1 MGVAVLATK
10 TYLPHAHVPL
20 VARERLFEKMSLGV
34 EEAARLILVCAPAG
48 FGKSTLVSA
57 WAGTQTAPA
66 AWLSLDEQ
74 DAIPERFFAYV
85 IAAIQRVH
93 PGFAG
98 DLLDRIHRGEARGI
112 HALLP
117 ELVNALG
124 DVPLP
129 LLVILDDYHAIDEPA
144 IHDGLAFLVDRAPPG
159 VTFLLVTRVVPPLSL
174 PRLRARR
181 ELVDIRLEDLRFTAD
196 ETVRFFNEL
205 HALGLDPQDVA
216 TLEARTEGWAAGLQL
231 VALALPDDAARR
243 REFIGQFGGS
253 QEYIADY
260 LLEEVLSREPAALT
274 DFLLRISILE
284 RFCAPLCQ
292 ALTGEPDAEA
302 MLRSLW
308 VRNAFLIPL
317 DADRRW
323 FRLHHLFADLLR
335 TRLERDQAPLVAE
348 LHLRACA
355 WFEANGY
362 VQDAMSHAIAGRS
375 FLTVQRLVHENWTDM
390 LHRGHIADR
399 LRWLNA
405 LPRMATQPNLMPDV
419 VQATLDWLTTVPAQT
434 FEAYPALHTAYAW
447 ALFLSGRLDEA
458 EDRASRVGR
467 VLAGGPSMGL
477 PTGTEGGPG
486 EVRAD
491 GDALRV
497 FLLHAR
503 GEPEAVVELAQH
515 AGSRAQ
521 PASPLHEGGLRVILG
536 DAYRKLDRPELA
548 VQAYREG
555 LNLAWRSGNVIGA
568 LSAYAGLIGAYR
580 SQSNLAQ
587 AERAVQEALQL
598 MDEHHIQRVPAA
610 GVVHLE
616 RADLHLEQN
625 RIAEAS
631 AALDL
636 AAEVAVHSRLPGF
649 HERCGALRAR
659 LATARAPG
667 DPATLMEP
675 LTAREL
681 EVLALVADGCSN
693 QEIAEQLAISLP
705 TVKKHVSNILAK
717 TFASS
722 RTKAIVRAREAGIL

>member
-1 MGVAVLATK
+1 MAVLATK
-10 TYLPHAHVPL
+10 TYLPHAHGQL

-57 WAGTQTAPA
+57 WAGTQNAPA
-66 AWLSLDEQ
+66 AWLSLDER
-74 DAIPERFFAYV
+74 DAIPERFFAYL

-98 DLLDRIHRGEARGI
+98 DLLDRIHRGEARGL

-124 DVPLP
+124 EVPLP
-129 LLVILDDYHAIDEPA
+129 LVVILDDYHAIDEPE

-174 PRLRARR
+174 PRRRARR

-196 ETVRFFNEL
+196 ETVQFFNDL
-205 HALGLDPQDVA
+205 HDLGLDPQDVA
-216 TLEARTEGWAAGLQL
+216 TLEARTEGWAAGLQM

-260 LLEEVLSREPAALT
+260 LLEEVLGREPAALT
-274 DFLLRISILE
+274 EFLLRISVLE

-292 ALTGEPDAEA
+292 ALTGEPDAES

-317 DADRRW
+317 DAERRW

-335 TRLERDQAPLVAE
+335 TRLERDQAPLVPE

-419 VQATLDWLTTVPAQT
+419 LQATLAWLATVPAQT
-434 FEAYPALHTAYAW
+434 FEGYPALHTAYAW

-458 EDRASRVGR
+458 EAQVSRAEQA
-467 VLAGGPSMGL
+467 LAGDASMGL
-477 PTGTEGGPG
+477 PTGAEGGSL
-486 EVRAD
+486 ELRAD
-491 GDALRV
+491 SDTLRV

-503 GEPEAVVELAQH
+503 GALEAVVEHVQD

-536 DAYRKLDRPELA
+536 DAYQRLDRPELA
-548 VQAYREG
+548 AQAYREG
-555 LNLAWRSGNVIGA
+555 STLAWRSGNVIGT
-568 LSAYAGLIGAYR
+568 LSAYAGLIGSYL
-580 SQSNLAQ
+580 SQSNLPL
-587 AERAVQEALQL
+587 AERAMQEALQL
-598 MDEHHIQRVPAA
+598 MDEHQIQRVPAA

-616 RADLHLEQN
+616 RAALHLVQN
-625 RIAEAS
+625 RISEAS
-631 AALDL
+631 SALDL
-636 AAEVAVHSRLPGF
+636 AAEVAAHSRLPGF
-649 HERCGALRAR
+649 HQRCAALRAR
-659 LATARAPG
+659 LAPARAAS

-693 QEIAEQLAISLP
+693 QEISERLAISLP

-717 TFASS
+717 TYASS